1 MSKLNTNSNAYIII
15 YSTILVVIVAF
26 LLAFVFQA
34 LKPMQDANVA
44 LDVKKQIL
52 NSLNLRGLDGQE
64 AEAKYAEVVK
74 EEKEINGLKVFAC
87 QVGDQEV
94 VVVSLKGMGLWGGI
108 SGYLAVDKDDKVY
121 GAYFNH
127 ESETAGLGAEIKD
140 SQEWQEKFIGK
151 KIYDENGNVVL
162 SVVKKVEDAAAQV
175 DCVTGATLTSNGV
188 DAMIKDCL
196 KNIKKA
202 EEYGIDWMDGMPLT
216 LEMIRTFYDA
226 DNLEAMLEDLAQKR
240 YVVKEHPKRR
250 VKVGN
255 VFERIE
261 DPSLPIGYNIVAGK
275 MSFEVSKVLSPDEPA
290 PTLVAMDMQHLYV
303 VDGDGIRNLSL
314 REGLSLFGYPNGFKF
329 DVPKDLGYDL
339 LGNTVVVPVIKE
351 VAGRVI
357 DVYKREKE
365 IA

>member
-52 NSLNLRGLDGQE
+52 NSLNLRGLDCQE

-151 KIYDENGNVVL
+151 KIFDENGNVVL
-162 SVVKKVEDAAAQV
+162 SVVKKVENRDTQV

-196 KNIKKA
+196 K
-202 EEYGIDWMDGMPLT
+202 
-216 LEMIRTFYDA
+216 
-226 DNLEAMLEDLAQKR
+226 
-240 YVVKEHPKRR
+240 
-250 VKVGN
+250 
-255 VFERIE
+255 
-261 DPSLPIGYNIVAGK
+261 SLQNK
-275 MSFEVSKVLSPDEPA
+275 
-290 PTLVAMDMQHLYV
+290 
-303 VDGDGIRNLSL
+303 
-314 REGLSLFGYPNGFKF
+314 
-329 DVPKDLGYDL
+329 
-339 LGNTVVVPVIKE
+339 
-351 VAGRVI
+351 
-357 DVYKREKE
+357 
-365 IA
+365 